1 GMESLRCYLKNLD
14 PAQRLA
20 FATRCGTTLG
30 YLRKVP
36 STRGR
41 ISESL
46 AIRIDKHSGG
56 TAPGQDIRSYPDRAY
71 LRATVRLPG
80 QLEKIVSST
89 DSRPVVNRPSPKTR
103 RRNPEALRSIAAGGS
118 QGEHKVRKEKRS

>member
-1 GMESLRCYLKNLD
+1 MEPLRRYLKNLD
-14 PAQRLA
+14 PALRLA

-30 YLRKVP
+30 YLRKVL

-56 TAPGQDIRSYPDRAY
+56 TVRVEDIRPDVDWAY
-71 LRATVRLPG
+71 LRAAVRLPG
-80 QLEKIVSST
+80 QFEAIVSSSN
-89 DSRPVVNRPSPKTR
+89 SRPVVNRPSPKTR
-103 RRNPEALRSIAAGGS
+103 RGTPEALRSTVAGGS
-118 QGEHKVRKEKRS
+118 EGEHKVRKEKRS